1 MRFVRLVSV
10 LAAAAVAA
18 AFAGDRARA
27 APEIG
32 EAAPPLVLTALDG
45 TVIDLAKLRGKVVL
59 VNFWATWCAPCRKE
73 MPTFDVFY
81 RRHRGENLELVG
93 ISIDFARD
101 AAKMRKAAAPFA
113 YPIAWINDAGVNG
126 FGAPDGVPVTYV
138 IDADGIIRDKFIAV
152 PGEAPERRRR
162 SHAQE
167 VRAMRRLV
175 SILFAGAGIALVL
188 DAAAR
193 GRRDRRLEPRHRAGL
208 QNLESA
214 SAAERDDPLVGR
226 LRQRLCPRPR
236 RRTVVPRQS
245 ALRVRRGRVAG
256 RPPSPA
262 SAARYGRAGV
272 MTARSS
278 TACRTAAAP

>member
-1 MRFVRLVSV
+1 MRFVRIISA
-10 LAAAAVAA
+10 LAVGAFAI

-32 EAAPPLVLTALDG
+32 EAAPTLVLTALDG

-73 MPTFDVFY
+73 MPTFDAFY

-152 PGEAPERRRR
+152 PAKLLND
-162 SHAQE
+162 
-167 VRAMRRLV
+167 V
-175 SILFAGAGIALVL
+175 
-188 DAAAR
+188 
-193 GRRDRRLEPRHRAGL
+193 
-208 QNLESA
+208 
-214 SAAERDDPLVGR
+214 
-226 LRQRLCPRPR
+226 
-236 RRTVVPRQS
+236 VVPM
-245 ALRVRRGRVAG
+245 L
-256 RPPSPA
+256 
-262 SAARYGRAGV
+262 AR
-272 MTARSS
+272 
-278 TACRTAAAP
+278 